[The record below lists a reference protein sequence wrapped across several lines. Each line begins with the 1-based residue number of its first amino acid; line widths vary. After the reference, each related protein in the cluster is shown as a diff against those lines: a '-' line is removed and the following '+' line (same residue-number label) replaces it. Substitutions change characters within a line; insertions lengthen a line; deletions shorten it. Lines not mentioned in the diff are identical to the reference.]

1 LPTDLGGFLSRVIA
15 RLCFALSTAA
25 CLLASTPAWA
35 ACTALSGGVVPFVRF
50 NSANNATYF
59 SESTAT
65 ATALIQGAIVYDTAN
80 SLLKVCDGT
89 SWQSLG
95 GGGGASQWTNGTSGA
110 IYYNGGNVGIG
121 TSAPAEKLTISGV
134 SLYNSGLKLTG
145 SGTGGVGLS
154 LENTA
159 SSGKK
164 FAIFSTGASNAPGI
178 GKLAIYDD
186 TTGAYRFILDGSGN
200 VGIGVTSPG
209 QRLDVQDA
217 VNSQNFGVA
226 RFYQTSSALAY
237 GAGILVRSDDSSQFA
252 QSRIGFQN
260 ATGSIVASVGSANA
274 TYSNS
279 SYPALV
285 PNSLT
290 LYSANSVG
298 IVADNASA
306 AIRFAVGNGASSVKQ
321 IITAAGNVGIGTT
334 NPDQGKL
341 EVKGGTVCVDTDSD
355 DNATSCIANE
365 SDARLKANVR
375 PLDLSLDSFMK
386 LRPVS
391 FDWKHDDPEVL
402 KHYPLIGRFAAHP
415 HSIGLIAQEV
425 QALVPEAIEPEAV
438 GDKEVQY
445 LQLDYTKLVPV
456 VIKAVQDMKHLFEGR
471 DQQVSAEIEALKAEN
486 AALKQRLEVLEK
498 IILTPEARA
507 AAEAK

>member
-1 LPTDLGGFLSRVIA
+1 
-15 RLCFALSTAA
+15 
-25 CLLASTPAWA
+25 
-35 ACTALSGGVVPFVRF
+35 
-50 NSANNATYF
+50 
-59 SESTAT
+59 
-65 ATALIQGAIVYDTAN
+65 
-80 SLLKVCDGT
+80 
-89 SWQSLG
+89 
-95 GGGGASQWTNGTSGA
+95 
-110 IYYNGGNVGIG
+110 
-121 TSAPAEKLTISGV
+121 
-134 SLYNSGLKLTG
+134 
-145 SGTGGVGLS
+145 
-154 LENTA
+154 
-159 SSGKK
+159 
-164 FAIFSTGASNAPGI
+164 
-178 GKLAIYDD
+178 
-186 TTGAYRFILDGSGN
+186 
-200 VGIGVTSPG
+200 
-209 QRLDVQDA
+209 
-217 VNSQNFGVA
+217 
-226 RFYQTSSALAY
+226 
-237 GAGILVRSDDSSQFA
+237 
-252 QSRIGFQN
+252 
-260 ATGSIVASVGSANA
+260 
-274 TYSNS
+274 
-279 SYPALV
+279 
-285 PNSLT
+285 
-290 LYSANSVG
+290 
-298 IVADNASA
+298 
-306 AIRFAVGNGASSVKQ
+306 VGNGASSVKQ